1 LIAAASSTSL
11 ELKGRRLLIV
21 AAGSGIGRASL
32 DLAISRGASVAATTI
47 DDEQRRS
54 LLDHAASG
62 LVLASTV
69 DVRDRDQVNAVVAA
83 SVSALG
89 GLDGL
94 IYGAGM
100 LVRRSLADTT
110 DAEWD
115 TTMAINLT
123 GCFAFIRAATP
134 ALRQSVQSSPS
145 IVVVSSQI
153 GLVGHPM
160 AAAYASSK
168 AGLNGLVRSA
178 ALELSTQGVRVNA
191 VGPGPIAT
199 AMTQPA
205 RDDPTRLRAMID
217 SVPMGR
223 LGEPDEVAE
232 VILFL
237 ASKRASFVTGQVW
250 CVDGGYVAR

>member
-1 LIAAASSTSL
+1 MTATASSTSL
-11 ELKGRRLLIV
+11 ELQGRRLLLV

-32 DLAISRGASVAATTI
+32 DLAIARGARVAATTI

-54 LLDHAASG
+54 LLDHAPSG
-62 LVLASTV
+62 LVLVSTV

-94 IYGAGM
+94 IYCAGM
-100 LVRRSLADTT
+100 LVRRSLTDTT
-110 DAEWD
+110 DDEWD
-115 TTMAINLT
+115 TTLAINLT
-123 GCFAFIRAATP
+123 GCFAFIRAAAP
-134 ALRQSVQSSPS
+134 ALRQSVQSSPG

-178 ALELSTQGVRVNA
+178 ALELSAHGVRVNA

-205 RDDPTRLRAMID
+205 RDDPARLRAMID
-217 SVPMGR
+217 SIPMSR
-223 LGEPDEVAE
+223 FGEPDEVAE